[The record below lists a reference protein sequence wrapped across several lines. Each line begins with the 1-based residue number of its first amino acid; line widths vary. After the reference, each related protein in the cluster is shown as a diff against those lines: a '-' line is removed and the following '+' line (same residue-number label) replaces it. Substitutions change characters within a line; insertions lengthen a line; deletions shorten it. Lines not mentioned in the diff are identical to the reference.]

1 MPDGSSVTVEYASA
15 RFRYVGAEA
24 VAPNG
29 LIYELTRQVVDRLI
43 LIERNNRRRIKQGE
57 FDDPIVEKVDFI
69 AKCMAQKWLCC
80 ICGGFMDP
88 LDYKTEQ
95 RVSVEHDPAIS
106 VCNEHS
112 TRTVHG
118 AHLRCNVLKSH
129 ASDTP
134 RAAKIRR
141 VVKERAKHERLMIA
155 KATLAREVYKRTKRA
170 EKNSKLKSRS
180 TFSDLPKP
188 QGTGGGFRSRG
199 FDKTKSRGFN
209 GKVRDR
215 AGS

>member
-1 MPDGSSVTVEYASA
+1 MGDGSGVTVEYASA
-15 RFRYVGAEA
+15 RFRYVGLEIVYPDGA
-24 VAPNG
+24 
-29 LIYELTRQVVDRLI
+29 IRELTRQVVDRLI

-69 AKCMAQKWLCC
+69 RKCVTQKWLCC
-80 ICGGFMDP
+80 ICGEFMDP
-88 LDYKTEQ
+88 LDYKTDM

-112 TRTVHG
+112 ARTVHG
-118 AHLRCNVLKSH
+118 AHMRCNVLKSH

-141 VVKERAKHERLMIA
+141 VVKERQKHERLMIA

-170 EKNSKLKSRS
+170 EKGSSI
-180 TFSDLPKP
+180 
-188 QGTGGGFRSRG
+188 TGRTEIASRG
-199 FDKTKSRGFN
+199 FQKPDGHKTKWPKR
-209 GKVRDR
+209 KV
-215 AGS
+215 GQ